1 MTTPKMDPKL
11 LDSIIMKMLSTVD
24 GSKDEVFRIGEQS
37 RQQYESLVEELK
49 QIKQQ
54 VNEVMILGI
63 N

>member
-37 RQQYESLVEELK
+37 
-49 QIKQQ
+49 
-54 VNEVMILGI
+54 VNNMKA
-63 N
+63 